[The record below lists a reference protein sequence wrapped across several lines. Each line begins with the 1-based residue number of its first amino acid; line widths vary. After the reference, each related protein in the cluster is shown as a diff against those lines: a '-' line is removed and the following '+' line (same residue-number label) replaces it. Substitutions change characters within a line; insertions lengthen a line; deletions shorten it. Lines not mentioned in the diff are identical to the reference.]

1 MDLKPTMLRILAIV
15 LKDLPSMSTM
25 EFANQTASNLKPGS
39 TTAVFV
45 LEVMPDTMAFV
56 DNAQEAQMSALMVTL
71 VSAAV
76 PQPFIFPT
84 PTCVLNVDQDHLLM
98 PMPAP
103 VCARVDLFHL
113 EILVYHKFNASLMKI

>member
-1 MDLKPTMLRILAIV
+1 MLRIPAIV
-15 LKDLPSMSTM
+15 LKDLLSMPTM
-25 EFANQTASNLKPGS
+25 VSVNQTVSNLKPGS

-45 LEVMPDTMAFV
+45 LVVMPDTMAFV
-56 DNAQEAQMSALMVTL
+56 DNAQEAQMLVLMVTL

-76 PQPFIFPT
+76 PQLSISLT
-84 PTCVLNVDQDHLLM
+84 LTYVLSVAQDHLLM

-113 EILVYHKFNASLMKI
+113 EILVSHKFNASSMKI